1 MQTGARLPALP
12 RSTPLLSSPRPF
24 AELQPHFRLPPHCS
38 LPVGFFLLLLLLEAE
53 TVILPQPSP
62 CILPYSPVEL
72 RIPHLK
78 WLFLRQTQSLP
89 VKGTCPGLSTGTF
102 LSTSPR
108 ASSTDSPIS
117 SLIMQVPYCLDS
129 ILLLWKNT
137 LRIAGKEGRLCA
149 DSVPGCSPPKPGS
162 LAAGA

>member
-1 MQTGARLPALP
+1 MLGFQPGFRVLFPSGWSHWLENRCSASRHPSVYSLP
-12 RSTPLLSSPRPF
+12 RLSSPRPF

-38 LPVGFFLLLLLLEAE
+38 LPVGFLLLPLLLEAE
-53 TVILPQPSP
+53 TVILPHSSP

-78 WLFLRQTQSLP
+78 WLLLLQTQSSP

-108 ASSTDSPIS
+108 AFPTDSPIS

-137 LRIAGKEGRLCA
+137 LRIAR
-149 DSVPGCSPPKPGS
+149 
-162 LAAGA
+162 

>member
-1 MQTGARLPALP
+1 MGLKTGARLPAIPL
-12 RSTPLLSSPRPF
+12 STPLLSSPRPL

-38 LPVGFFLLLLLLEAE
+38 LPVGFLLLLLLEAK

-78 WLFLRQTQSLP
+78 WLFLLQTQSLP

-108 ASSTDSPIS
+108 AFPTDSLIS
-117 SLIMQVPYCLDS
+117 SLILQVPYCLDS

-137 LRIAGKEGRLCA
+137 LRIAR
-149 DSVPGCSPPKPGS
+149 
-162 LAAGA
+162 